1 MISLLLL
8 LIIGWTVVLSLALL
22 WTFSRLLRPDH
33 EPSGT
38 DPVLGTR
45 ADKDRV
51 AVYRPRGP
59 LIQSHPNVLVPMPE
73 HLTTQEE
80 MVAWMTKEMPKVV
93 ERATRS

>member
-38 DPVLGTR
+38 DPILGAR
-45 ADKDRV
+45 DRV
-51 AVYRPRGP
+51 AVYCPSGL
-59 LIQSHPNVLVPMPE
+59 LIQPHPNVLVPMPD
-73 HLTTQEE
+73 HLTTRGE
-80 MVAWMTKEMPKVV
+80 MVAWMTKEMPKAV
-93 ERATRS
+93 ECRFRGAA